1 MNNPYQSPTDTGDE
15 AAPPEPSQPQ
25 TVRFAGGITSVL
37 AVGGGGGIAFM
48 ILLVSGVLMIGNYP
62 TMLII
67 ALALIG
73 FASLLVMVSLL
84 RGVTLT
90 MQWKIGLALLLT
102 PIVFV
107 LFVPVCTAG
116 GLATMVTLGA
126 EGYGPTMLGLSLAVM
141 LGFVVAIGCIAAT
154 VRAQY
159 ALQARR
165 RAGKESVAITEP
177 ESASES

>member
-1 MNNPYQSPTDTGDE
+1 MNNPYQPPTDTGDE
-15 AAPPEPSQPQ
+15 VAPPEPSQPQ
-25 TVRFAGGITSVL
+25 PVRFAGGITSVL
-37 AVGGGGGIAFM
+37 AVGSGGGIALT
-48 ILLVSGVLMIGNYP
+48 ILLVSGGLMIGNYP
-62 TMLII
+62 SMLII

-90 MQWKIGLALLLT
+90 MQWKIGLSLLLT

-107 LFVPVCTAG
+107 LFVPVCTAS
-116 GLATMVTLGA
+116 GLATMMTLGGK
-126 EGYGPTMLGLSLAVM
+126 GYGPTTLGLSLAVM
-141 LGFVVAIGCIAAT
+141 LGFVVTIGCIAAI

-159 ALQARR
+159 AVQARR
-165 RAGKESVAITEP
+165 RAGKESVAIAAP